1 MVSYNLLVS
10 IFPLL
15 DKKANKDFL
24 IRQGSR
30 NLNSVFARSQVGLK
44 AVLLLNPKLLILTS
58 SLLSL
63 VLVLNNSL
71 SLLQTRKQQSRMRM
85 RMRMRI
91 VSLLKRRRRM
101 IVMRMIS
108 PLLIPFFLRVMLMT
122 MLMILTTSLTHSPLS
137 ILSLQTASC

>member
-85 RMRMRI
+85 RI

-122 MLMILTTSLTHSPLS
+122 MLRILTTSLTHSPLS
-137 ILSLQTASC
+137 ILSL